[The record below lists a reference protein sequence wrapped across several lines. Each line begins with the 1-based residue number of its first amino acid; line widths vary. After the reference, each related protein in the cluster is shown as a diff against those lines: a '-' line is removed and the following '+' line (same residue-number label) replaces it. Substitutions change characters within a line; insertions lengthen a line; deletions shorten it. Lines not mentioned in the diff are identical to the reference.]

1 VRTRGFPGASAVS
14 FKKAAMNPIML
25 ATDGSPE
32 AQKATATAIELAKE
46 FGTELVVVAVWELHA
61 AGYGPMG
68 FAPTPIGGELA
79 WLGEDEAQRIAAEAA
94 ARAEEA
100 GVETRIR
107 VLRGF
112 PVDVICET
120 AETFAPRI
128 LVLGSHGRG
137 AFKRAARQRLDRCA
151 SSCDL
156 PCARRARRLKG
167 PPRRQGVTRG
177 RSCLNLP
184 PS

>member
-1 VRTRGFPGASAVS
+1 VS

-137 AFKRAARQRLDRCA
+137 AFKRALLGSVSTGVLHHATCPVLVVRGDSKDRHVGKESREA
-151 SSCDL
+151 V
-156 PCARRARRLKG
+156 PA
-167 PPRRQGVTRG
+167 
-177 RSCLNLP
+177 
-184 PS
+184 